1 MGAPG
6 PGPAEPLSGRRPCP
20 QGHVS
25 GPELRLLQ
33 STLGRVCLCL
43 RGQAVSVAG
52 ARVFSHRGERESP
65 RVGLGAESDSGLGWT
80 LLKLGGVRVGRALGS
95 LREVRFLG
103 EGCGAPAKGQCWPLV
118 WPFGC
123 WHPVRGGR
131 PGTGGSQ
138 AAHRP
143 WAVRGPAPV
152 PWAAWPLAEACL
164 RVSVVALTQLLR
176 RRNGGQRGERK
187 PEPVGSDPGKASPSC
202 RREACWRAAGGGI
215 DGHLVGDG
223 KRQWPAPR

>member
-25 GPELRLLQ
+25 GPEVRLLQ
-33 STLGRVCLCL
+33 STLGRVCLSL

-95 LREVRFLG
+95 LREARFLG
-103 EGCGAPAKGQCWPLV
+103 EGCGE
-118 WPFGC
+118 
-123 WHPVRGGR
+123 
-131 PGTGGSQ
+131 
-138 AAHRP
+138 AA
-143 WAVRGPAPV
+143 
-152 PWAAWPLAEACL
+152 AA
-164 RVSVVALTQLLR
+164 RVALWRPSEGAVLATRVALWLLAPSE
-176 RRNGGQRGERK
+176 RGEAR
-187 PEPVGSDPGKASPSC
+187 DRWQPGCPQAL
-202 RREACWRAAGGGI
+202 GGG
-215 DGHLVGDG
+215 GPGPCALGS
-223 KRQWPAPR
+223 RAPC